1 LFILK
6 KYTFLTIISTTE
18 NKLDLKNLQVD
29 YTRLTTMGIVVSEFV
44 NLVTRLFDKKRTIE
58 SMISVAIS
66 LMPDGKNS
74 LTASPRAN
82 KIPYTCGN

>member
-1 LFILK
+1 
-6 KYTFLTIISTTE
+6 
-18 NKLDLKNLQVD
+18 
-29 YTRLTTMGIVVSEFV
+29 MGIVVSEFV